1 MGFDSVNA
9 MVQTVRTGRVAS
21 SEDTGVTFVTN
32 QNLSDPH
39 VQAILQPSCATPP
52 A

>member
-21 SEDTGVTFVTN
+21 SEDTGVAFVTKEN
-32 QNLSDPH
+32 INDPH
-39 VQAILQPSCATPP
+39 VQAILQPSCVNPP